1 MNKIAETIFI
11 RFPRRT
17 KEIFSEMNK
26 YKQNLYTILLILT
39 CFVASPF
46 IFHKIWKTSS
56 EAKKTVNVPP
66 PSVSDT
72 INNSSDSSGAQSPDN
87 TGDSAQVQ
95 TPTQAPEAVY
105 TFGASDISYFDDA
118 LFIGDSRTVGIQE
131 YGTFTNSDFFCS
143 IGMMASNI
151 DSQNINGQSFDQLI
165 DSKQYGK
172 VYVMLG
178 INEVGNDFQFT
189 LTKYRAIIEKLKA
202 HQTNA
207 TIYIQANLH
216 VSAASE
222 TNVIN
227 NDNIDYLNSLF
238 AGLADNKKVFYIDI
252 NELYDDENGNL
263 TASYTSDGIHPLAA
277 YYKQWCEWL
286 CQKTVVSN
294 QTIQPATVDQNYYP
308 VESQSNVEN
317 NAEQA
322 VSAQ

>member
-1 MNKIAETIFI
+1 MCEQNSGNIFMG
-11 RFPRRT
+11 FPQKT
-17 KEIFSEMNK
+17 KENFSEMNK
-26 YKQNLYTILLILT
+26 YKQNLYTILLIFT

-56 EAKKTVNVPP
+56 DAKKTVNVPP

-72 INNSSDSSGAQSPDN
+72 IKEGNESTGGDSSGAEPSASDS
-87 TGDSAQVQ
+87 TGDTQQAQ
-95 TPTQAPEAVY
+95 TPTQAPEAVF

-151 DSQNINGQSFDQLI
+151 DSQNINGQTFDQLI

-263 TASYTSDGIHPLAA
+263 TAEYTSDGVHPLAA

-286 CQKTVVSN
+286 SNKTVITN
-294 QTIQPATVDQNYYP
+294 TPTEQPAT
-308 VESQSNVEN
+308 EN
-317 NAEQA
+317 A
-322 VSAQ
+322 VPIQ

>member
-1 MNKIAETIFI
+1 MCEQNSGNIFMG
-11 RFPRRT
+11 FPQKT
-17 KEIFSEMNK
+17 KENFSEMNK
-26 YKQNLYTILLILT
+26 YKQNLYTILLIFT

-56 EAKKTVNVPP
+56 DAKKTVNVPP

-72 INNSSDSSGAQSPDN
+72 IKEGNESTGGDSSGAEPSASDS
-87 TGDSAQVQ
+87 TGDAQQAQ
-95 TPTQAPEAVY
+95 TPTQAPEAVF

-151 DSQNINGQSFDQLI
+151 DSQNINGQTFDQLI

-216 VSAASE
+216 ITTSRSS
-222 TNVIN
+222 TDRIYN
-227 NDNIDYLNSLF
+227 NTKLNDLNARIKAMCDGVKIVYMDVNPIFDDATGGLSWDY
-238 AGLADNKKVFYIDI
+238 A
-252 NELYDDENGNL
+252 YDDFHL
-263 TASYTSDGIHPLAA
+263 KSK
-277 YYKQWCEWL
+277 YYDVW
-286 CQKTVVSN
+286 
-294 QTIQPATVDQNYYP
+294 VDWILKN
-308 VESQSNVEN
+308 S
-317 NAEQA
+317 
-322 VSAQ
+322 

>member
-1 MNKIAETIFI
+1 
-11 RFPRRT
+11 
-17 KEIFSEMNK
+17 MNK

-72 INNSSDSSGAQSPDN
+72 INNSNESSGDSSVV
-87 TGDSAQVQ
+87 DSSVSDGTVDVSQVQ
-95 TPTQAPEAVY
+95 NPTQAPEAVY

-151 DSQNINGQSFDQLI
+151 DSQNINGQTFDQLI
-165 DSKQYGK
+165 DAKQYGK

-216 VSAASE
+216 VSAAAE
-222 TNVIN
+222 TNIIN
-227 NDNIDYLNSLF
+227 NENIDYLNSLF
-238 AGLADNKKVFYIDI
+238 AELADNKKVFYIDI
-252 NELYDDENGNL
+252 NELYDDESGNL

-286 CQKTVVSN
+286 SNKTVITNTS
-294 QTIQPATVDQNYYP
+294 TEQPAT
-308 VESQSNVEN
+308 EN
-317 NAEQA
+317 A
-322 VSAQ
+322 VPIQ

>member
-1 MNKIAETIFI
+1 
-11 RFPRRT
+11 
-17 KEIFSEMNK
+17 MNK

-72 INNSSDSSGAQSPDN
+72 INNSSESSGAQSAAPDG
-87 TGDSAQVQ
+87 TGDSAQIQ

-151 DSQNINGQSFDQLI
+151 DSQNINGQTFDQLI

-172 VYVMLG
+172 IYVMLG
-178 INEVGNDFQFT
+178 VNEVGNDFQFT

-216 VSAASE
+216 VSAAAE
-222 TNVIN
+222 TNIIN
-227 NDNIDYLNSLF
+227 NENIDYLNSLF

-263 TASYTSDGIHPLAA
+263 TAAYTSDGVHPLAA

-294 QTIQPATVDQNYYP
+294 QTTQSTTVDPNYYP
-308 VESQSNVEN
+308 VESQGNVEN
-317 NAEQA
+317 NAGQEA
-322 VSAQ
+322 SAQ

>member
-1 MNKIAETIFI
+1 
-11 RFPRRT
+11 
-17 KEIFSEMNK
+17 MNK

-66 PSVSDT
+66 PSVSDA
-72 INNSSDSSGAQSPDN
+72 INNSNESSGDSSVV
-87 TGDSAQVQ
+87 DSSVSDGTVDVSQVQ
-95 TPTQAPEAVY
+95 NPTQAPDAVY

-151 DSQNINGQSFDQLI
+151 DSQNINGQTFDQLI
-165 DSKQYGK
+165 DAKQYGK

-216 VSAASE
+216 VSAAAE
-222 TNVIN
+222 TNIIN
-227 NDNIDYLNSLF
+227 NENIDYLNSLF
-238 AGLADNKKVFYIDI
+238 AELADNKKVFYIDI
-252 NELYDDENGNL
+252 NELYDDESGNL

-286 CQKTVVSN
+286 SNKTVITN
-294 QTIQPATVDQNYYP
+294 TPTEQPAT
-308 VESQSNVEN
+308 EN
-317 NAEQA
+317 A
-322 VSAQ
+322 VPIQ

>member
-1 MNKIAETIFI
+1 MNKF
-11 RFPRRT
+11 
-17 KEIFSEMNK
+17 
-26 YKQNLYTILLILT
+26 KQNLYTMLLLLT

-56 EAKKTVNVPP
+56 DAKKTVNVPP
-66 PSVSDT
+66 PSISSSSQTEADSSASE
-72 INNSSDSSGAQSPDN
+72 SSDASQSATGEASGDAAQPQDP
-87 TGDSAQVQ
+87 AQ
-95 TPTQAPEAVY
+95 TPEAVP
-105 TFGASDISYFDDA
+105 TFAQSDISYFDDA

-131 YGTFTNSDFFCS
+131 YGIFTNSDFFCS
-143 IGMMASNI
+143 VGMSAGNI
-151 DSQNINGQSFDQLI
+151 DNENINGTTFEELI
-165 DSKQYGK
+165 KSKQYGK

-227 NDNIDYLNSLF
+227 NANINYLNSLF
-238 AGLADNKKVFYIDI
+238 AELADNSKVFYIDI
-252 NELYDDENGNL
+252 NEIYDDENGCL
-263 TASYTSDGIHPLAA
+263 TAAYTADGVHPLAM

-286 CQKTVVSN
+286 CQKTVVTNTSSE
-294 QTIQPATVDQNYYP
+294 TADPNYYQ
-308 VESQSNVEN
+308 VEPQSDASSVQ
-317 NAEQA
+317 NAPEQTA
-322 VSAQ
+322 PAE